1 MMSRATDQPS
11 DQVDEATG
19 QAEQAAQQLQQ
30 NALTRERTRRR
41 VGEYLDLPAS
51 LAAVL
56 IVMLV
61 LLQLSGRVQPAW
73 QNPSAVVLWLVWAL
87 FIAEFVLKVAL
98 APDKHAYLTSH
109 GRQLLEALVP
119 VVAIVRL
126 VGPLRNLL
134 IALIHLI
141 LPTSPAVN
149 PYIAALKKRKLG
161 QLAMVSA
168 MVILIGATVEYFF
181 EAGAPGA
188 SITSFGAA
196 VWWSAATATTVA
208 NQLYPVTPGGEVVGF
223 VIMVYAV
230 CVFGYLA
237 SSLASVL
244 VAGDAQQ
251 TARTG
256 EAPPSDGHN
265 ASLTSDEEGTIH
277 LSDREI
283 QVLRGILARLE
294 R

>member
-1 MMSRATDQPS
+1 MSHATRQRS
-11 DQVDEATG
+11 DEIDEATG
-19 QAEQAAQQLQQ
+19 QAEHAARELQR
-30 NALTRERTRRR
+30 NPRTRERTRRK

-61 LLQLSGRVQPAW
+61 GLQLSGKVQPPW
-73 QNPSAVVLWLVWAL
+73 QNPSAVVLWLVWAV
-87 FIAEFVLKVAL
+87 FIAEYVLKLAL
-98 APDKHAYLTSH
+98 APQKRAYLASH

-126 VGPLRNLL
+126 VGPVRNLL
-134 IALIHLI
+134 IALIHLV
-141 LPTSPAVN
+141 LPTSPAEN
-149 PYIAALKKRKLG
+149 PYIAALKKRRLG
-161 QLAMVSA
+161 QLALVSA
-168 MVILIGATVEYFF
+168 MVILIGATAEYFF
-181 EAGAPGA
+181 EAGAPNA

-223 VIMVYAV
+223 LIMVYAV

-244 VAGDAQQ
+244 VAGDAKRS
-251 TARTG
+251 TTDTG
-256 EAPPSDGHN
+256 ESPPANELDGT
-265 ASLTSDEEGTIH
+265 LH
-277 LSDREI
+277 LSDGEI
-283 QVLRGILARLE
+283 QVLRAILARLE
-294 R
+294 RR